1 MGKRYN
7 TAFEKIETDKVYSF
21 EEAFDLLPELPKAAF
36 DEMVDLSGR
45 LGVDPRHADQQVR
58 GTIVLPNGIGKD
70 VNVLVFAKGEKQSE
84 ATEAGADHVGA
95 EDLIEKIEGGWFGFD
110 QIVAT
115 PDIMGLVSKLGK
127 VLGPKGLMP
136 NPKLGTV
143 TFDLKKA
150 VGELKAGKV
159 EYRADKMGNV
169 HVSLGKLSFGPEKL
183 KENFKAL
190 IEAIIKAKPAV
201 SKGTYLKSLF
211 ISTTMGPSFRLDTVE
226 LKNKYK

>member
-7 TAFEKIETDKVYSF
+7 AALEKVDSDKLYSTKEAFE
-21 EEAFDLLPELPKAAF
+21 LLPQLPKAGF
-36 DEMVDLSGR
+36 DEMVELSGR
-45 LGVDPRHADQQVR
+45 LGVDPKHADQQVR
-58 GTIVLPNGIGKD
+58 GTVVLPNGIGKD
-70 VNVLVFAKGEKQSE
+70 VKVLVFAKGEKQSE

-95 EDLIEKIEGGWFGFD
+95 EDLIEKIEGGWFEFD

-150 VGELKAGKV
+150 VSELKAGKV
-159 EYRADKMGNV
+159 EYRADKMGNI
-169 HVSLGKLSFGPEKL
+169 HVTLGKLSFGAEKL
-183 KENFKAL
+183 AENFST
-190 IEAIIKAKPAV
+190 ITEAIIKAKPAS

-211 ISTTMGPSFRLDTVE
+211 ISATMGPALRLDTVE
-226 LKNKYK
+226 IRNKYK

>member
-7 TAFEKIETDKVYSF
+7 AAAEKVDSDKLYSVKEVFE
-21 EEAFDLLPELPKAAF
+21 LLPQLPKAGF
-36 DEMVDLSGR
+36 DEMVELSGR

-58 GTIVLPNGIGKD
+58 GTVVLPNGIGKD
-70 VNVLVFAKGEKQSE
+70 VKVLVFAKGEKQSE
-84 ATEAGADHVGA
+84 ATEAGADYVGA
-95 EDLIEKIEGGWFGFD
+95 EDLIEKIEGGWFEFD

-150 VGELKAGKV
+150 VTELKAGKV
-159 EYRADKMGNV
+159 EYRADKMGNI
-169 HVSLGKLSFGPEKL
+169 HVTLGKLSFGTDKL
-183 KENFKAL
+183 TENFSTIA
-190 IEAIIKAKPAV
+190 EAVIKAKPAS

-211 ISTTMGPSFRLDTVE
+211 VSSTMGPSLRLDTVE
-226 LKNKYK
+226 LMNKYK

>member
-7 TAFEKIETDKVYSF
+7 TALEKVDCDKSYSF
-21 EEAFDLLPELPKAAF
+21 EEAFDLLSELPKAAF

-70 VNVLVFAKGEKQSE
+70 VSVLVFAKGEKQAE
-84 ATEAGADHVGA
+84 ATEAGADYVGA
-95 EDLIEKIEGGWFGFD
+95 EDMIEKIEGGWFDFD
-110 QIVAT
+110 SIVAT

-159 EYRADKMGNV
+159 EYRADKMGNI
-169 HVSLGKLSFGPEKL
+169 HVSLGKLSFGPDKL

-190 IEAIIKAKPAV
+190 IEAVIKAKPAS
-201 SKGTYLKSLF
+201 SKGAYLKSLY
-211 ISTTMGPSFRLDTVE
+211 ISSTMGPSLRLDTVDI
-226 LKNKYK
+226 KNKYK

>member
-7 TAFEKIETDKVYSF
+7 AAAEKVDSDKLYSV
-21 EEAFDLLPELPKAAF
+21 EEAFKLLSELPKAGF
-36 DEMVDLSGR
+36 DEMVELSGR

-58 GTIVLPNGIGKD
+58 GTVILPNGIGKD
-70 VNVLVFAKGEKQSE
+70 VKVLVFAKGEKQSE
-84 ATEAGADHVGA
+84 ATDAGADFVGA
-95 EDLIEKIEGGWFGFD
+95 EDLIEKIEGGWFDFD

-150 VGELKAGKV
+150 VTELKAGKV
-159 EYRADKMGNV
+159 EYRADKMGNL
-169 HVSLGKLSFGPEKL
+169 HVTLGKLSFGAEKL
-183 KENFKAL
+183 AENFST
-190 IEAIIKAKPAV
+190 ISEAIIKAKPAS
-201 SKGTYLKSLF
+201 SKGTYLKSFF
-211 ISTTMGPSFRLDTVE
+211 ISSTMGPSLRLDTVE
-226 LKNKYK
+226 IRNKYK

>member
-7 TAFEKIETDKVYSF
+7 AAAEKIEIDKAYSV
-21 EEAFDLLPELPKAAF
+21 EDAFNIVPELKCASF
-36 DEMVDLSGR
+36 DEAVELSGR

-58 GTIVLPNGIGKD
+58 GTIVLPNGTGKD
-70 VNVLVFAKGEKQSE
+70 LRVVVIAKGEKQAE
-84 ATEAGADHVGA
+84 AKEAGADHVGG
-95 EDLIEKIEGGWFGFD
+95 EDMIEKIGGGWFDFD
-110 QIVAT
+110 SIVAT

-150 VGELKAGKV
+150 VSELKAGKV
-159 EYRADKMGNV
+159 EYRADKMGNI
-169 HVSLGKLSFGPEKL
+169 HVCLGKLSFGTDKL
-183 KENFKAL
+183 KENFNTL

-201 SKGTYLKSLF
+201 SKGTYLKSLN
-211 ISTTMGPSFRLDTVE
+211 ISTTMGPSVKLDTVE
-226 LKNKYK
+226 IKNTYK

>member
-7 TAFEKIETDKVYSF
+7 TAFEKIETDKHHSF
-21 EEAFDLLPELPKAAF
+21 EEAFDILPELPKTAF

-70 VNVLVFAKGEKQSE
+70 VKVLVFAKGEKQNE
-84 ATEAGADHVGA
+84 ATEAGADFVGA
-95 EDLIEKIEGGWFGFD
+95 EDMIEKIEGGWFGFD

-143 TFDLKKA
+143 TFDVKKA
-150 VGELKAGKV
+150 VSELKAGKV
-159 EYRADKMGNV
+159 EYRADKMGNS

-183 KENFKAL
+183 KENFRAL
-190 IEAIIKAKPAV
+190 IEAVMKAKPAS

-211 ISTTMGPSFRLDTVE
+211 ISSTMGPSIRLDAAE
-226 LKNKYK
+226 IKNKYK

>member
-7 TAFEKIETDKVYSF
+7 AAAEKVDPDKLYSV
-21 EEAFDLLPELPKAAF
+21 EEAFGLLTELPKAGF
-36 DEMVDLSGR
+36 DEMVELSGR

-58 GTIVLPNGIGKD
+58 GTVILPNGIGKD
-70 VNVLVFAKGEKQSE
+70 GKVLVFAKGEKQSE
-84 ATEAGADHVGA
+84 ATDAGADFVGA
-95 EDLIEKIEGGWFGFD
+95 EDLIEKIEGGWFDFD

-150 VGELKAGKV
+150 VNELKAGKV
-159 EYRADKMGNV
+159 EYRADKMGNL
-169 HVSLGKLSFGPEKL
+169 HVTLGKLSFGAEKL
-183 KENFKAL
+183 TENFST
-190 IEAIIKAKPAV
+190 ITEAIMKAKPAS

-211 ISTTMGPSFRLDTVE
+211 VSSTMGPSLRFDTVE
-226 LKNKYK
+226 IRNKYK

>member
-7 TAFEKIETDKVYSF
+7 TAVEKVEADKQYLF
-21 EEAFDLLPELPKAAF
+21 EEAFDLLSELPKAGF

-70 VNVLVFAKGEKQSE
+70 VSVLVFAKGEKQKE
-84 ATEAGADHVGA
+84 AEEAGADHVGA
-95 EDLIEKIEGGWFGFD
+95 EDMIEKIEGGWFGFD

-150 VGELKAGKV
+150 VSELKAGKV
-159 EYRADKMGNV
+159 EYRADKMGNM

-190 IEAIIKAKPAV
+190 IEAVIKAKPAV

-211 ISTTMGPSFRLDTVE
+211 ISSTMGPSLRLDTVE
-226 LKNKYK
+226 IKNKYK